1 MTDSQHDDGYAWTW
15 EPAVGALTTI
25 ALVLGLTVL
34 LPTASAAV
42 SREQAAELAQRK
54 APGRVLKVE
63 RGLHVDNS
71 VIWRIQVLTAAGEVR
86 LVILDAE
93 TGRVR

>member
-1 MTDSQHDDGYAWTW
+1 MLRL
-15 EPAVGALTTI
+15 ALTTI

-63 RGLHVDNS
+63 REDVPRE
-71 VIWRIQVLTAAGEVR
+71 WRHLLSGCRWRLLNRLTR
-86 LVILDAE
+86 P
-93 TGRVR
+93 

>member
-1 MTDSQHDDGYAWTW
+1 MLRL
-15 EPAVGALTTI
+15 ALTTI

-71 VIWRIQVLTAAGEVR
+71 VIWRIQVHTAAGEVR